1 MAFDWSAVA
10 SAGGNILSSLTSG
23 LFGYFGNKETNTV
36 NKDIADQNLQ
46 FQRDNL
52 DYEKALQKEVFQRED
67 TAYQRTVNDMRLAG
81 LNPLSMNGTN
91 GAGEVIAT
99 EPQHNDFQFQN
110 QLAGVFDTMNAFMN
124 MKNNTSLSNAQA
136 NLINAQADNQRI
148 KNTYEED
155 LLLKAL
161 EGSNLENIGKR
172 FQNERN
178 NIAWLNDIN
187 NYAFNRQFGV
197 SDNMPEFAK
206 MLNMATHQGKL
217 KDDWHTAFNRS
228 WSNFGETFNYEIE
241 NPTFNNLENVL
252 NNTNLKGALMENKL
266 GSILLQLLGIN

>member
-10 SAGGNILSSLTSG
+10 NAAGGLLGSVTSG
-23 LFGYFGNKETNTV
+23 LFGYFGNKETNKT
-36 NKDIADQNLQ
+36 NEGIANQNLQ
-46 FQRDNL
+46 FQRENL
-52 DYEKALQKEVFQRED
+52 DYEKALQKEIFQRED

-81 LNPLSMNGTN
+81 LNPLSMQGTN

-148 KNTYEED
+148 KNKYEED
-155 LLLKAL
+155 ILINAL
-161 EGSNLENIGKR
+161 ESSNLENVGKKFR
-172 FQNERN
+172 NERDN
-178 NIAWLNDIN
+178 VAWLNDIN

-206 MLNMATHQGKL
+206 MLNIATHQGKL
-217 KDDWHTAFNRS
+217 KNDWYTGFDRRNGG
-228 WSNFGETFNYEIE
+228 FGKTFNTEIS
-241 NPTFNNLENVL
+241 NPSFNNLENVL

-266 GSILLQLLGIN
+266 GSILLQLLGIK